1 MALRMRITG
10 KSGSLRRALASVLL
24 GAALSATAGVATAED
39 STTTMREL
47 AESTDFRVRVSA
59 ALVLG
64 HTRPDGAREAL
75 EEALSDGHP
84 AVRVAA
90 ARALGSLGDPEALT
104 ALQHRLAQDSSSSV
118 TAQLRVSIAEL
129 KRIAGAD
136 SSEDSR
142 HLSPGVRYV
151 VELGSMRNHSSIGA
165 GRGEELVPGARRL
178 RRGPEPRPCAAASS
192 CDGDESLRQQA
203 SARHVPVITLD
214 GNVTQVTE
222 SRVGGGLQV
231 QVRVE
236 FAVRRGQTLKGTVSG
251 GATTFGSGSEITDQS
266 RRKLED
272 DAVQAAVQS
281 APPRRRR
288 RPPRRGTVVDR
299 AATSTPR
306 VAACYSR
313 GRNGTYV
320 SRGPPRV
327 PRVLREPVGTS
338 SSRARR
344 SSRKTTRPC
353 CS

>member
-1 MALRMRITG
+1 MALRMGITG
-10 KSGSLRRALASVLL
+10 ESGSLRRALACVLL
-24 GAALSATAGVATAED
+24 GAALSTTAGVATAED
-39 STTTMREL
+39 ATTTMREL

-90 ARALGSLGDPEALT
+90 ARALGSLGDPEALS

-118 TAQLRVSIAEL
+118 TAQLRVSIAEI
-129 KRIAGAD
+129 KRIAGSD

-165 GRGEELVPGARRL
+165 GRGEELAQVLG
-178 RRGPEPRPCAAASS
+178 AAARSRAQAMRGGVFV
-192 CDGDESLRQQA
+192 DGDESLRQQA
-203 SARHVPVITLD
+203 NARHVPVITLD

-222 SRVGGGLQV
+222 SRVGGGMQV

-251 GATTFGSGSEITDQS
+251 GATTFGSGSEITDQG

-281 APPRRRR
+281 AL
-288 RPPRRGTVVDR
+288 RGAEDGLL
-299 AATSTPR
+299 
-306 VAACYSR
+306 VAAR
-313 GRNGTYV
+313 
-320 SRGPPRV
+320 
-327 PRVLREPVGTS
+327 
-338 SSRARR
+338 
-344 SSRKTTRPC
+344 
-353 CS
+353 

>member
-1 MALRMRITG
+1 MALRMGITG
-10 KSGSLRRALASVLL
+10 KSGSLRRALACVLL
-24 GAALSATAGVATAED
+24 GAALSTTAGVATAED
-39 STTTMREL
+39 ATTTMREL

-90 ARALGSLGDPEALT
+90 ARALGSLGDPEALS

-129 KRIAGAD
+129 KRVAGAD

-165 GRGEELVPGARRL
+165 GRGEELAQVLG
-178 RRGPEPRPCAAASS
+178 AAARARAQAMRGGVFV
-192 CDGDESLRQQA
+192 DGDESLRQQA
-203 SARHVPVITLD
+203 NARHVPVITLD
-214 GNVTQVTE
+214 GNVTQITE
-222 SRVGGGLQV
+222 SRVGGGMQV

-251 GATTFGSGSEITDQS
+251 GATTFGSGSEITDQG

-281 APPRRRR
+281 AL
-288 RPPRRGTVVDR
+288 RGAEDGLL
-299 AATSTPR
+299 
-306 VAACYSR
+306 VAAR
-313 GRNGTYV
+313 
-320 SRGPPRV
+320 
-327 PRVLREPVGTS
+327 
-338 SSRARR
+338 
-344 SSRKTTRPC
+344 
-353 CS
+353 